1 MLQAWICNKEI
12 SAKCH
17 MRKETY
23 FLLKGKKSTKE
34 RTVNQEHNS
43 RVYTKTKLC
52 HQANIPTKCLENEI

>member
-23 FLLKGKKSTKE
+23 FLLQGKKSTQE
-34 RTVNQEHNS
+34 RE
-43 RVYTKTKLC
+43 L
-52 HQANIPTKCLENEI
+52 